1 MQSGL
6 TSLNGSKR
14 NCKQLRYSRV
24 CDYTYVME
32 VIGECPT
39 ENAGRV
45 AERLQE
51 VMVDSAKDVCSVR
64 MKCDLY
70 KVYRWYAD
78 DFSNT
83 VKESYDKLVEGGMD
97 STSVKNEIRNTYDF
111 ITSSVLEDMM
121 TGTFDVEIR
130 TDI

>member
-32 VIGECPT
+32 VIGECPS
-39 ENAGRV
+39 ENASRV

-83 VKESYDKLVEGGMD
+83 VKEMYDKAIEKG
-97 STSVKNEIRNTYDF
+97 TNSVSAKNEILQKYDF
-111 ITSSVLEDMM
+111 VSPSVLDDMIS
-121 TGTFDVEIR
+121 GTFDVETR

>member
-1 MQSGL
+1 M
-6 TSLNGSKR
+6 NA
-14 NCKQLRYSRV
+14 
-24 CDYTYVME
+24 YVME
-32 VIGECPT
+32 VIGECPS
-39 ENAGRV
+39 ENSDRV

-83 VKESYDKLVEGGMD
+83 IKEMYDKAIKSGIDEL
-97 STSVKNEIRNTYDF
+97 SAKNEIVKKYDF
-111 ITSSVLEDMM
+111 ISADVLYDMM
-121 TGTFDVEIR
+121 YGTFDVETR

>member
-1 MQSGL
+1 
-6 TSLNGSKR
+6 
-14 NCKQLRYSRV
+14 
-24 CDYTYVME
+24 ME
-32 VIGECPT
+32 VIGECPS
-39 ENAGRV
+39 ENASRV

-83 VKESYDKLVEGGMD
+83 VKEAYDKLIDGGTD
-97 STSVKNEIRNTYDF
+97 STSAKNTIMEKYDF
-111 ITSSVLEDMM
+111 ISSSAIDDMM
-121 TGTFDVEIR
+121 TGAFDVETR